1 MAIWKSAFLHEF
13 LDGNPQNFHAAPGE
27 LDVIPPVLIGPTPA
41 ADDLGF
47 EIRPG
52 QSMVYRFERPFEDVI
67 GVDLH
72 VDLLFPLQPGVQDF
86 PLVSLG
92 SGQVTLSMGHLEFID
107 PGFTPLTGRCRIGLA
122 VDGALVEFSQ
132 LTVFHRR
139 TTRFHVRWHTHGQ
152 AHVSHDGV
160 LRAYQPA
167 FAAGKAFT
175 IDRLTIGGP
184 VNAPPANAPLFLA
197 RRVYLK
203 LLRRQDA
210 RNEIE
215 QHVPVDSCGLPR
227 TRCVKTI
234 RALHDDLMDRSRR
247 FMAEIVG
254 ELTQSWREGQAGSPF
269 SPEAVRAHTAAVAA
283 AKAFGAFVDQREPA
297 LATTC
302 LQHVGEFLD
311 VLAAANPAGY
321 ARLLAE
327 LSDRAASLDPYCRTA
342 LEPLYA
348 ANASTL
354 DPLRQLLEA
363 TFERAKAAAIRAGG
377 PNA

>member
-1 MAIWKSAFLHEF
+1 
-13 LDGNPQNFHAAPGE
+13 
-27 LDVIPPVLIGPTPA
+27 
-41 ADDLGF
+41 
-47 EIRPG
+47 
-52 QSMVYRFERPFEDVI
+52 MVYRFERPFEDVI

-86 PLVSLG
+86 RLVSLG

-122 VDGALVEFSQ
+122 VDGELVEFSE

-139 TTRFHVRWHTHGQ
+139 TTRFHVRWHTQGQ
-152 AHVSHDGV
+152 AEIFHDGV

-184 VNAPPANAPLFLA
+184 VNAPPANAPQFLA
-197 RRVYLK
+197 RRVHLK

-215 QHVPVDSCGLPR
+215 RHVPVDPYGLPR
-227 TRCVKTI
+227 TPCVNTI
-234 RALHDDLMDRSRR
+234 RALHDDLLDRCRR
-247 FMAEIVG
+247 FMAETVG
-254 ELTQSWREGQAGSPF
+254 ELTTPWRDGQAGSPF
-269 SPEAVRAHTAAVAA
+269 SPAAVRAHAAAVAA

-311 VLAAANPAGY
+311 VLAAANPARY
-321 ARLLAE
+321 SRLLAE
-327 LSDRAASLDPYCRTA
+327 LSEGAASLDPYCRTV

-348 ANASTL
+348 ANARTL

-363 TFERAKAAAIRAGG
+363 TVDRARAAATRAGG